1 MDLNGKENG
10 LRRSTRLRKPNPKYT
25 NGVASSTRPRST
37 RRRSTKRKIPGK
49 ANYKKPTRV
58 TLSNMRSLT
67 RRASKQRNKKL
78 YARRMQTMKRILNER
93 RMARRGAKK
102 KANEL
107 AKASGIAD
115 SYGSNYNN
123 NGGLANLL
131 AGTKINESEMK

>member
-1 MDLNGKENG
+1 MEVNGNKE
-10 LRRSTRLRKPNPKYT
+10 LRRSTRVRKPNPKYA
-25 NGVASSTRPRST
+25 NRVASSTRPRST
-37 RRRSTKRKIPGK
+37 RPRSTKRKIPGK
-49 ANYKKPTRV
+49 ANYKKLPRP

-102 KANEL
+102 KANGL
-107 AKASGIAD
+107 AKASGNAN
-115 SYGSNYNN
+115 SYGSVSNN
-123 NGGLANLL
+123 NGGLAGLL